1 MGSVA
6 AWVCALCLRLG
17 FGVTFAS
24 STIMVGTRPNH
35 HDDKD
40 PRAPEVP
47 SLSPLL
53 VLVLVLVVGV
63 LVLVLLFIGEE
74 EEEEKMFKGATTLA
88 SSWRTWLTR
97 GVSPV

>member
-53 VLVLVLVVGV
+53 VLVLVVVVV